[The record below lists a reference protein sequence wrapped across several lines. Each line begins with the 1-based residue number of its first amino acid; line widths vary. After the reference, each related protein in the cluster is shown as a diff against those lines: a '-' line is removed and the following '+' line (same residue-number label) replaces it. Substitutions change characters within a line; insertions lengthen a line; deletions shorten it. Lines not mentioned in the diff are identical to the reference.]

1 MTPKEAKGQAPWP
14 DVPDARRRIMRANKG
29 KDTKPELT
37 LRLRLHRLGYR
48 YRLHPKGIP
57 GRPDIAFPGRRK
69 AIFVHGCFWHAHD
82 GCPQANVPRTRADY
96 WLPKLAANKERDRRK
111 EAELVAQG
119 WEVATVWECDLA
131 HPGEVLS
138 RITAFLGPPRAGG

>member
-1 MTPKEAKGQAPWP
+1 MTVKVAKGQAPWP

-37 LRLRLHRLGYR
+37 MRSLLHRLGYR

-82 GCPQANVPRTRADY
+82 GCPQANVPKTRTGY
-96 WLPKLAANKERDRRK
+96 WLPKMVANKERDKRK
-111 EAELVAQG
+111 EAELVALG
-119 WEVATVWECDLA
+119 WEVATVWECELTR
-131 HPGEVLS
+131 PGEALS
-138 RITAFLGPPRAGG
+138 RVAAFLGPPKASG